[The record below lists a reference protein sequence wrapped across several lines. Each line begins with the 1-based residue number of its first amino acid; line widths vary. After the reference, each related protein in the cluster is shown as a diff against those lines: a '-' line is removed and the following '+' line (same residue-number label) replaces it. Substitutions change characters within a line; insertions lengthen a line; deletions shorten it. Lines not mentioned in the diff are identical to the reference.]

1 MAVQVRRTARWLLWL
16 FCLGTECA
24 YAVPGDAD
32 EPIHIQAENAEID
45 QENQQ
50 VTYFGSVQINQGTL
64 QVNAER
70 MIVDYREQKVV
81 RITATGNPAHY
92 LQQLEAAEGTVQA
105 SASTIIY
112 HTQAERIDL
121 KGNANLTQKGNRITG
136 ELIQYDIV
144 AGKVEATADDKGRVK
159 MVLQPASRDDS

>member
-1 MAVQVRRTARWLLWL
+1 MH
-16 FCLGTECA
+16 
-24 YAVPGDAD
+24 AVPGDAD

-81 RITATGNPAHY
+81 RITATGSPARY

-105 SASTIIY
+105 NASTIIY
-112 HTQAERIDL
+112 YTQAERIDL

-144 AGKVEATADDKGRVK
+144 AGKVEATAPDKGRVK